1 MVDMQDNTI
10 LRLENV
16 SLSFGGLNAVTDVS
30 FSIKSNE
37 ILSLIGP
44 NGAGKT
50 STFNLITGVYTPTSG
65 NIFFKDKNLKKY
77 KPHEIT
83 QRGIARTFQN
93 IRLFKQLTVLE
104 NIILAMDHRRK
115 INFISS
121 LIPLGYGKREYKEIE
136 EKALEYLDYAGLVE
150 YKNLMAENLSYGR
163 QRELEI
169 CRALATGADLLLLD
183 EPAAGL
189 NPSETS
195 QLMDIII
202 KIKNDLGKSV
212 FLIEHDMKLVMGISD
227 RIVVLDYGKKIAE
240 GTPVEIRNNK
250 AVIKAYLGMEEGDNV
265 EA

>member
-1 MVDMQDNTI
+1 MTEDNNAL
-10 LRLENV
+10 LRLQNI
-16 SLSFGGLNAVTDVS
+16 SLAFGGLKAVNDIS
-30 FSIKSNE
+30 FSVKRNE

-65 NIFFKDKNLKKY
+65 DIVFKNMNLKKY
-77 KPHEIT
+77 KPHQIT
-83 QRGIARTFQN
+83 NLGIARTFQN

-104 NIILAMDHRRK
+104 NIMLAMHKNRS
-115 INFISS
+115 IGFIAS
-121 LIPLGYGKREYKEIE
+121 LLPFGKGKKELAGAM
-136 EKALEYLDYAGLVE
+136 EKAHEYLQYANLGE
-150 YKNLMAENLSYGR
+150 YGNLKAENLPYGK

-195 QLMDIII
+195 ALMDTI
-202 KIKNDLGKSV
+202 KMIKNKLNKSI

-227 RIVVLDYGKKIAE
+227 RIVVLDYGEKIAE
-240 GTPVEIRNNK
+240 GAPDEIKNNPS
-250 AVIKAYLGMEEGDNV
+250 VIKAYLGQES
-265 EA
+265 

>member
-1 MVDMQDNTI
+1 MNEDNNALLQLQNI
-10 LRLENV
+10 
-16 SLSFGGLNAVTDVS
+16 SLAFGGLKAVNDIS
-30 FSIKSNE
+30 FSVKRNE

-65 NIFFKDKNLKKY
+65 DIVFKNMNLKKY
-77 KPHEIT
+77 KPHQIT
-83 QRGIARTFQN
+83 NLGIARTFQN

-104 NIILAMDHRRK
+104 NIMLAMHKNRS
-115 INFISS
+115 IGFIAS
-121 LIPLGYGKREYKEIE
+121 LLPFGKGKKELAGAM
-136 EKALEYLDYAGLVE
+136 EKALEYLQYANLGE
-150 YKNLMAENLSYGR
+150 YGNLKAENLPYGK

-195 QLMDIII
+195 ALMDTI
-202 KIKNDLGKSV
+202 KMIKNKLNKSI

-227 RIVVLDYGKKIAE
+227 RVVVLDYGEKIAE
-240 GTPVEIRNNK
+240 GAPDEIKNNPS
-250 AVIKAYLGMEEGDNV
+250 VIKAYLGQES
-265 EA
+265 